1 MGPAGGHLGPL
12 PHPCG
17 DPGSTPIPLLPRMD
31 LLEEIIAEL
40 RGGCPL
46 GDKPSFDPAPEIDS

>member
-1 MGPAGGHLGPL
+1 MGPLPTPPSL
-12 PHPCG
+12 PHPCS

-40 RGGCPL
+40 QGGQL
-46 GDKPSFDPAPEIDS
+46 GDKPSLDAAPDTDP